1 MQKAWQCLRSQ
12 LGLVLPASGPRQ
24 WAATPA
30 TLPGLTTLR
39 PFQIQWAARVDPI
52 CGLRGNSDVIS
63 LFNREKVRPGEMP
76 VFADFSYHLV
86 ARM

>member
-1 MQKAWQCLRSQ
+1 MSSLTTGTCSPSSR
-12 LGLVLPASGPRQ
+12 PRQ
-24 WAATPA
+24 WAATPATPA